1 MSVPPIA
8 PASASGSAAVVTA
21 ALLVIGNEV
30 LSGRTRDANVQAFA
44 TVLGEHGVRLREVR
58 MVADDADAI
67 IEAVNALRARYTYL
81 FTTGGIGPTHDDI
94 TTDCVAAAFGLE
106 VLVDPE
112 AERRLRD
119 HYGAEGLNAARLRMA
134 RIPAGAAL
142 IDNPVSHAPGFRV
155 ENVFVM
161 AGVPRIASAMLDTVK
176 HTLAGGAKVNSRAVT
191 AYVREG
197 DLAEGLG
204 AVQDDFPAVE
214 IGSYPF
220 VRGTRIGTSVVCRSV
235 DAAAAEAAVARVAD
249 LMTALGFPPETD
261 GSFDATSGSASSWRE
276 D

>member
-1 MSVPPIA
+1 MTDTA
-8 PASASGSAAVVTA
+8 PAPAAPSVVTA

-44 TVLGEHGVRLREVR
+44 TVLGERGVRLREVR

-67 IEAVNALRARYTYL
+67 IEAVNALRTRWTYV

-94 TTDCVAAAFGLE
+94 TTDCIAAAFGLAVE
-106 VLVDPE
+106 VDAE
-112 AERRLRD
+112 AERRLRE
-119 HYGAEGLNAARLRMA
+119 HYGPEGLNAARLRMA
-134 RIPAGAAL
+134 RIPVGAAL

-176 HTLAGGAKVNSRAVT
+176 HTLAGGARVESRAVT

-204 AVQDDFPAVE
+204 AVQERFPTVE

-220 VRGTRIGTSVVCRSV
+220 VRGTRIGTSIVCRSV
-235 DAAAAEAAVARVAD
+235 DAAAAEAAVAEVSA
-249 LMTALGFPPETD
+249 LMAALGAPPETD
-261 GSFDATSGSASSWRE
+261 GFDATTGSASSWNE
-276 D
+276 E

>member
-1 MSVPPIA
+1 M
-8 PASASGSAAVVTA
+8 SAASPTVVTA

-44 TVLGEHGVRLREVR
+44 TVLGARGVRLREVR

-67 IEAVNALRARYTYL
+67 VAAVNALRARYAYV

-106 VLVDPE
+106 VVVDPE
-112 AERRLRD
+112 AERRLRE
-119 HYGAEGLNAARLRMA
+119 HYGPEGLNAARLRMA
-134 RIPAGAAL
+134 RIPVGAEL

-155 ENVFVM
+155 ENVYVM
-161 AGVPRIASAMLDTVK
+161 AGVPRIAAAMLDSVK
-176 HTLAGGAKVNSRAVT
+176 HGLAGGAPVHSLAVT
-191 AYVREG
+191 AYIREG
-197 DLAEGLG
+197 DIAEGLG
-204 AVQDDFPAVE
+204 AVQEAFPTVE

-220 VRGTRIGTSVVCRSV
+220 VRGTRIGTSIVCRSP
-235 DAAAAEAAVARVAD
+235 DPAAAASAVARVSA
-249 LMTALGFPPETD
+249 LMTALGAPPETD
-261 GSFDATSGSASSWRE
+261 GSFDATTGSASSWHE